1 MTTKDM
7 KKNLDNK
14 KTQGIAR
21 ILVYSSKNK
30 YIGVCLDFDII
41 EEADSKAEAVSQI
54 QEATKGYIINIL
66 KNNLDNSLLN
76 RPAPEKYWQIY
87 KKYSRFIT
95 AKNEKRVKK
104 ITPEIKS
111 SSFFSF
117 PISDFIGSRDL
128 CINH

>member
-1 MTTKDM
+1 M

-21 ILVYSSKNK
+21 VLIYPSKNK

-41 EEADSKAEAVSQI
+41 EEANTKEEAINQI
-54 QEATKGYIINIL
+54 KEATRGYVINIW

-76 RPAPEKYWQIY
+76 RPAPEKYWEIY
-87 KKYSRFIT
+87 RKYSRFIK
-95 AKNEKRVKK
+95 AKNEEKVKK
-104 ITPEIKS
+104 ITPKIKS

-117 PISDFIGSRDL
+117 PISDFINNKDL
-128 CINH
+128 CFSC